1 MVDETSI
8 ILIVT
13 TGTLAIVILTLVVI
27 TFTLLHNKRINEKDS
42 EHLFVIKNKELELL
56 KAVIDTQEAEREKIA
71 LNLHDEVG
79 PLLSSIKFKLARY
92 KKEFQLGNLNENT
105 FSEDSEFI
113 DQIIRN
119 VRGVSHDLSPQQVVK
134 FGLAKA
140 IETFTVNLEGIDC
153 MVVSELD
160 EEATLNKQMSRNL
173 YCIILELLN
182 NIIKHDN
189 ATWLEIEFFEEDSMI
204 KIRINHDGKGVTNE
218 EFANFEL
225 NSKGLGL
232 SSVKSRLLVLNATLN
247 FTLVHEMSNTEIV
260 VPFA

>member
-1 MVDETSI
+1 MVDEANVVLLIIAGTSI
-8 ILIVT
+8 LFIFVLSI
-13 TGTLAIVILTLVVI
+13 I
-27 TFTLLHNKRINEKDS
+27 TFTTIYKRGLVQKDTQYRLS
-42 EHLFVIKNKELELL
+42 LKNKELELL

-92 KKEFQLGNLNENT
+92 KKEFQLGKLNENT

-182 NIIKHDN
+182 NIIKHDS
-189 ATWLEIEFFEEDSMI
+189 ATWMEIEFFEEDSMI
-204 KIRINHDGKGVTNE
+204 KVRINHDGKGVTNE
-218 EFANFEL
+218 EFAEFEL

-247 FTLVHEMSNTEIV
+247 FSKVHEMSNTEIV
-260 VPFA
+260 VPFG